1 MVECSAQSIEEMNL
15 KELKKRR
22 MQFLEEIHKQ
32 QELLDQMDY
41 VIFKKEKIGGKAD

>member
-1 MVECSAQSIEEMNL
+1 MVECSAQSIEGMNL

-22 MQFLEEIHKQ
+22 MQLLEEIHKQ

-41 VIFKKEKIGGKAD
+41 VIFKKEKIAGKAD

>member
-1 MVECSAQSIEEMNL
+1 MVECSARSIEGMNL

-22 MQFLEEIHKQ
+22 MQLLEEIHKQ

>member
-1 MVECSAQSIEEMNL
+1 MFSTVYRRNESEGTE
-15 KELKKRR
+15 KRR
-22 MQFLEEIHKQ
+22 MQLLEEIHKQ

>member
-1 MVECSAQSIEEMNL
+1 MVECSAQSIEGMNL

-22 MQFLEEIHKQ
+22 MQLLEEIHKQ
-32 QELLDQMDY
+32 QELLDQIDY